1 MMYKA
6 YKQMKLLKEAPK
18 RIIKPHWT
26 YFILKTAKNILS
38 SSLSPHCSCPSLLS
52 IFHPEPS
59 SQISVFDEC
68 CEIEK
73 V

>member
-38 SSLSPHCSCPSLLS
+38 SSLSPFIHLFLL
-52 IFHPEPS
+52 FLFPT
-59 SQISVFDEC
+59 FN
-68 CEIEK
+68 K
-73 V
+73 